1 MSTREIVAGSLAAIA
16 KRDGLSLAES
26 FLSVDAILVIDMSG
40 SMAAADAPGGRTR
53 YEAAEAELRDLQA
66 ALPGRVAVVAFSDE
80 AQFCP
85 SGIPP
90 RLGSGTEMGRALH
103 FVHPADGVA
112 RIIMISDGEPNSA
125 EDALRVARS
134 FKHRIDTIYIGP
146 EDRGRGRA
154 FLERLASAT
163 GGQSIQSAAPGLL
176 RSEAQ
181 RLLAAGGV
189 AS

>member
-1 MSTREIVAGSLAAIA
+1 MSTQIVSGSLAAIA

-40 SMAAADAPGGRTR
+40 SMASHDAPGGRTR
-53 YEAAEAELRDLQA
+53 YDAAEAELRDLQN
-66 ALPGRVAVVAFSDE
+66 ALPGKVAVVAFSDD

-90 RLGSGTEMGRALH
+90 RLGGGTDMERALR

-112 RIIMISDGEPNSA
+112 RILLISDGEPNSA
-125 EDALRVARS
+125 EGALSAARS
-134 FKHRIDTIYIGP
+134 FRHRIDTIYIGP
-146 EDRGRGRA
+146 EERGHGRA

-163 GGQSIQSAAPGLL
+163 GGQSLQSAAPGLL
-176 RSEAQ
+176 QNEAR
-181 RLLAAGGV
+181 RLLGSGV
-189 AS
+189 AA